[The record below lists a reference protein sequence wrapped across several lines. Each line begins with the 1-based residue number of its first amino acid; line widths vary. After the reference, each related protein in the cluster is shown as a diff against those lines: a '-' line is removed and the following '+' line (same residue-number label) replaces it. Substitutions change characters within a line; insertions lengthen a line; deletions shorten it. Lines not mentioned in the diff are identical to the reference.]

1 MGENAFCIEQILV
14 KNAQC
19 IEQNYHKIAFCIEQ
33 MMDWIMKIGKSVA
46 NQTSIEL
53 SSIIINVFLFIG
65 EIVINVI

>member
-33 MMDWIMKIGKSVA
+33 MMDWIIKIG
-46 NQTSIEL
+46 N
-53 SSIIINVFLFIG
+53 
-65 EIVINVI
+65 